1 MHSQFSEINGKIQF
15 FGVVP
20 ITEGH
25 SACTSINVCTH
36 TNNPTLDIQVYRL
49 KLSSLRWYK
58 KKKKKGNLFNVTLY
72 DRTDTRTI

>member
-20 ITEGH
+20 IAEGH

-49 KLSSLRWYK
+49 KLSSL
-58 KKKKKGNLFNVTLY
+58 G
-72 DRTDTRTI
+72 